1 MTRKRWIV
9 IGIALVSCLL
19 LGGIGTAILA
29 RTIPAVGRLFYGDPA
44 GPTPAPSAQAR
55 PGLLLSTVTLT
66 PEPTPTASQP
76 PPSPTTA
83 PTPTPG
89 PTMQDTQEPS
99 TRQPTTPSPSATPSP
114 LPPTDTPLPPAP
126 TATPRPQWLAFETK
140 RGQAGDYEIFAMAP
154 DGTRL
159 TNLTQSWADDLAPV
173 WSPDGRHIAFVSFRD
188 TLTGKFG
195 LGDGSIY
202 VMEFDPQTGQSGN
215 VWRVTGEGSSE
226 GWPTWSPDGRRIA
239 FQSDRSGNW
248 DIWIANADGSGL
260 VQLTRSTVADRYAAW
275 SPDGSRMAF
284 TSNRNGNEEIWV
296 VSIQEALEQGNDSMA
311 VNLSKSPHRDRY
323 PMWSRDGKR
332 LTFNTN
338 RDGNYE
344 VYVMNADGSQ
354 PRNVS
359 QSPKSDEGMADWSP
373 NGSRLVIYSDRSGNK
388 EIYVLDLA
396 SGRWTN
402 VSNHRASDE
411 FCTWSP

>member
-1 MTRKRWIV
+1 MM
-9 IGIALVSCLL
+9 GMALVVILL
-19 LGGIGTAILA
+19 LAGGVAILA
-29 RTIPAVGRLFYGDPA
+29 RTIPGVGRLFHGDPA
-44 GPTPAPSAQAR
+44 TSTPASSAQTGAS
-55 PGLLLSTVTLT
+55 LLLSTVTLT
-66 PEPTPTASQP
+66 PEPSPTASKPPPTQP
-76 PPSPTTA
+76 PPSPTAA
-83 PTPTPG
+83 PTRTAAPTS
-89 PTMQDTQEPS
+89 QDTAEPA
-99 TRQPTTPSPSATPSP
+99 TPPTIPPSATPSP
-114 LPPTDTPLPPAP
+114 LPTDTPPPPKP

-140 RGQAGDYEIFAMAP
+140 RGDLGDYEIFAMAP

-159 TNLTQSWADDLAPV
+159 TNLTRSWADDLAPV

-195 LGDGSIY
+195 LGDSSIY
-202 VMEFDPQTGQSGN
+202 VMEFDPQTGRSGN
-215 VWRVTGEGSSE
+215 VWRVTGKGGSE

-239 FQSDRSGNW
+239 FQSNRSGNW

-260 VQLTRSTVADRYAAW
+260 VQLTRSPVADRYAAW

-284 TSNRNGNEEIWV
+284 TSKRNGNEEIWV
-296 VSIQEALEQGNDSMA
+296 VSIEEALAQGDDSMA
-311 VNLSKSPHRDRY
+311 VNLTGSPQRDRY
-323 PMWSRDGKR
+323 PMWSPNGRQ

-344 VYVMNADGSQ
+344 VYIMNANGSQ

-359 QSPKSDEGMADWSP
+359 QSPSSDEGLADWSP
-373 NGSRLVIYSDRSGNK
+373 DASRLVLYSDRSDNK
-388 EIYVLDLA
+388 EIYLLDLA

-402 VSNHRASDE
+402 VSNHPANDE